1 MILIDT
7 SVLIDFFKGAQNAA
21 ATKLHAT
28 LSQKMHIGITSGIFQ
43 ELLQG
48 AKNAKEFN
56 LLKRYLETQH
66 FYHPLHAVES
76 YAEAAKIY
84 MACRK
89 KGITLRS
96 TADCLIARIAI
107 EHDLLLLH
115 NDADFVA
122 MAAVIDL
129 KFF

>member
-21 ATKLHAT
+21 TMKLQTA
-28 LSQKMHIGITSGIFQ
+28 LAQKMRIGITSGIFQ

-48 AKNAKEFN
+48 AKNEKEFN

-66 FYHPLHAVES
+66 FYHPLHPVDS
-76 YAEAAKIY
+76 YAEAAKLY
-84 MACRK
+84 MSCRK
-89 KGITLRS
+89 QGITVRS

-107 EHDLLLLH
+107 EHGLLLLH
-115 NDADFVA
+115 NDADFTA
-122 MAAVIDL
+122 MAKVVNL

>member
-7 SVLIDFFKGAQNAA
+7 SVLIDFFKGAQNVAVE
-21 ATKLHAT
+21 KLQNA
-28 LSQKMHIGITSGIFQ
+28 LSQKMHIGITAGIFQ

-48 AKNAKEFN
+48 AKNEKEFN

-66 FYHPLHAVES
+66 FYHPKHPVES
-76 YAEAAKIY
+76 YDEAAKIY
-84 MACRK
+84 MFCRK
-89 KGITLRS
+89 KGVTVRS

-115 NDADFVA
+115 NDADFIA
-122 MAAVIDL
+122 MAKVVDL